1 MSELLNPDDFVIVR
15 RRKKYRFAKFAN
27 AKNCFEFDEW
37 TKKEINVV
45 ELGAGT
51 AFFLVELARRYPQ
64 KTFAAVDV
72 KADRLQRGAYEA
84 LEQNIENIVFIKA
97 RADQIDELFE
107 AHSLESLWLT
117 FADPFPRDRSARR
130 RMTHPIFLKKY
141 AVLLQKTGSF
151 YVKHDNPAFF
161 AWSLEQLVT
170 EKWHIREL
178 SFDLHDSE
186 LDSDYKI
193 ITSYEERWLGEG
205 LKTNF
210 VRATQQIGIRS
221 DSV

>member
-27 AKNCFEFDEW
+27 AKNCFELNEW
-37 TKKEINVV
+37 EKKAVDVV

-51 AFFLVELARRYPQ
+51 AFFLVELARRYPE

-84 LEQNIENIVFIKA
+84 LEQNITNIVFIKA
-97 RADQIDELFE
+97 RADQLDELFE
-107 AHSLESLWLT
+107 KQSIESLWLT

-141 AVLLQKTGSF
+141 EALLQETGSF

-161 AWSLEQLVT
+161 AWSLEQLVA
-170 EKWHIREL
+170 ENWHIREL
-178 SFDLHDSE
+178 SFDLHESE
-186 LDSDYKI
+186 LPNDYKI
-193 ITSYEERWLGEG
+193 ITSYEERWLDEG
-205 LKTNF
+205 RKTNF
-210 VRATQQIGIRS
+210 ARATK
-221 DSV
+221 

>member
-1 MSELLNPDDFVIVR
+1 VSELLNPDDFVIVR

-27 AKNCFEFDEW
+27 AKNCFEFEQW
-37 TKKEINVV
+37 EKKKIDVV

-51 AFFLVELARRYPQ
+51 AFFLVELARRYPE

-84 LEQNIENIVFIKA
+84 LEQNIDNIVFIKA

-107 AHSLESLWLT
+107 SDSLESLWLT
-117 FADPFPRDRSARR
+117 FADPFPRNRSARR
-130 RMTHPIFLKKY
+130 RMTHPMFLKKY
-141 AVLLQKTGSF
+141 TALLKKSGSF

-161 AWSLEQLVT
+161 TWSLEQLVA

-178 SFDLHDSE
+178 SFDLHESE
-186 LDSDYKI
+186 LSSDYKI

-210 VRATQQIGIRS
+210 VRATKQIN
-221 DSV
+221 

>member
-27 AKNCFEFDEW
+27 AKNCFELDEW
-37 TKKEINVV
+37 EKKAVDVV

-51 AFFLVELARRYPQ
+51 AFFLVELARRYPE

-84 LEQNIENIVFIKA
+84 LEQNIANIVFIKA
-97 RADQIDELFE
+97 RADQLDELFE
-107 AHSLESLWLT
+107 KQSIESLWLT

-141 AVLLQKTGSF
+141 EALLQETGSF

-161 AWSLEQLVT
+161 AWSLEQLVA
-170 EKWHIREL
+170 ENWHAREL
-178 SFDLHDSE
+178 SFDLHESE
-186 LDSDYKI
+186 LANDYKI
-193 ITSYEERWLGEG
+193 ITSYEERWLDEG
-205 LKTNF
+205 RKTNF
-210 VRATQQIGIRS
+210 VRATK
-221 DSV
+221 

>member
-27 AKNCFEFDEW
+27 AKNCFELDEW
-37 TKKEINVV
+37 EKKAVDVV

-51 AFFLVELARRYPQ
+51 AFFLVELARRYPE

-84 LEQNIENIVFIKA
+84 LEQNVTNIVFIKA
-97 RADQIDELFE
+97 RADQLDELFE
-107 AHSLESLWLT
+107 KQSIESLWLT

-141 AVLLQKTGSF
+141 EALLQETGSF

-161 AWSLEQLVT
+161 AWSLEQLVA
-170 EKWHIREL
+170 ENWHIREL
-178 SFDLHDSE
+178 SFDLHESE
-186 LDSDYKI
+186 LPNDYKI
-193 ITSYEERWLGEG
+193 ITSYEERWLDEG
-205 LKTNF
+205 RKTNF
-210 VRATQQIGIRS
+210 VRATK
-221 DSV
+221 

>member
-27 AKNCFEFDEW
+27 AKNCFELNEW
-37 TKKEINVV
+37 EKKGVDVV

-51 AFFLVELARRYPQ
+51 AFFLVELARRYPE

-84 LEQNIENIVFIKA
+84 LEQNITNIVFIKA
-97 RADQIDELFE
+97 RADQLDELFE
-107 AHSLESLWLT
+107 KQSIESLWLT

-141 AVLLQKTGSF
+141 EALLQETGSF

-161 AWSLEQLVT
+161 AWSLEQLVA
-170 EKWHIREL
+170 ENWHIREL
-178 SFDLHDSE
+178 SFDLHESE
-186 LDSDYKI
+186 LPNDYKI
-193 ITSYEERWLGEG
+193 ITSYEERWLDEG
-205 LKTNF
+205 RKTNF
-210 VRATQQIGIRS
+210 ARATK
-221 DSV
+221 

>member
-1 MSELLNPDDFVIVR
+1 VSELLNPDDFVIVR

-27 AKNCFEFDEW
+27 AKNCFEFEQW
-37 TKKEINVV
+37 EKKKIDVV

-51 AFFLVELARRYPQ
+51 AFFLVELARRYPE

-84 LEQNIENIVFIKA
+84 LEQNIDNIVFIKA

-107 AHSLESLWLT
+107 AGSLESLWLT

-130 RMTHPIFLKKY
+130 RMTHPMFLKKY
-141 AVLLQKTGSF
+141 AALLKKTGSF
-151 YVKHDNPAFF
+151 YIKHDNPAFF
-161 AWSLEQLVT
+161 AWSLEQLVA

-178 SFDLHDSE
+178 SFDLHESE
-186 LDSDYKI
+186 LSSDYKI

-210 VRATQQIGIRS
+210 VRATKQIN
-221 DSV
+221 

>member
-27 AKNCFEFDEW
+27 AKNCFELDEW
-37 TKKEINVV
+37 EKKAVDVV

-51 AFFLVELARRYPQ
+51 AFFLVELARRYPE

-84 LEQNIENIVFIKA
+84 LEQNITNIVFIKA
-97 RADQIDELFE
+97 RADQLDELFE
-107 AHSLESLWLT
+107 KQSVESLWLT

-130 RMTHPIFLKKY
+130 RMTHSIFLKKY
-141 AVLLQKTGSF
+141 EVLLQKTGSF

-161 AWSLEQLVT
+161 AWSLEQLVA
-170 EKWHIREL
+170 ENWHIREL
-178 SFDLHDSE
+178 SFDLHESE
-186 LDSDYKI
+186 LPSDYKI

-205 LKTNF
+205 RKTNF
-210 VRATQQIGIRS
+210 VRATK
-221 DSV
+221 

>member
-1 MSELLNPDDFVIVR
+1 MSKLLNPDDFVIVR

-27 AKNCFEFDEW
+27 AKNCFELDEW
-37 TKKEINVV
+37 EKKAVDVV

-51 AFFLVELARRYPQ
+51 AFFLVELARRYPE

-84 LEQNIENIVFIKA
+84 LEQNVTNIVFIKA
-97 RADQIDELFE
+97 RADQLDELFE
-107 AHSLESLWLT
+107 KQSIESLWLT

-141 AVLLQKTGSF
+141 EVLLQETGSF

-161 AWSLEQLVT
+161 AWSLEQLVA
-170 EKWHIREL
+170 ENWHIREL
-178 SFDLHDSE
+178 SFDLHESE
-186 LDSDYKI
+186 LPSDYKI

-205 LKTNF
+205 RKTNF
-210 VRATQQIGIRS
+210 LRATK
-221 DSV
+221 